1 MGNSSRTIWEWD
13 IKNNGILRLQ
23 YDNGDYSFSGL
34 LCDCMG
40 LYGSIFSIWELNYKS
55 LVDIYS

>member
-1 MGNSSRTIWEWD
+1 MGMVY
-13 IKNNGILRLQ
+13 KNNGILRLQ